1 MRGAT
6 GSPVPRKDPMAN
18 LFANEATILTLINV
32 KALKPGDGFGVYVL
46 GDAFTDASLKE
57 MREYEAA
64 YEAWK
69 SDCAARRK
77 LTAERKAAKELEQKE
92 ATA

>member
-1 MRGAT
+1 
-6 GSPVPRKDPMAN
+6 MAN
-18 LFANEATILTLINV
+18 LFATEGIILLLI
-32 KALKPGDGFGVYVL
+32 KEGALKPGDGYGTYVL
-46 GDAFTDASLKE
+46 GGGFTSESMKE
-57 MREYEAA
+57 MMEYETA

-77 LTAERKAAKELEQKE
+77 LAAERKAAKELEQKE